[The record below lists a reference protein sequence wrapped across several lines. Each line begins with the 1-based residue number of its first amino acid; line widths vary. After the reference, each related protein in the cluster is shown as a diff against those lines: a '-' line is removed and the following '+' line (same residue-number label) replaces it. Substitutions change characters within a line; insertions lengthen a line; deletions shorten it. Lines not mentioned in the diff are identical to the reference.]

1 MPCSNTK
8 ACPFTEIE
16 HPFRQELTMTFKTFI
31 CAASAVLLALAGPA
45 AMAQQVYKIVGPDG
59 KVTFSDKPP
68 AADKGKVTAPEVSTG
83 GQSASGAD
91 LPYELRKVAAQY
103 PVTLY
108 TSNACAPC
116 DTGRA
121 LLKSRGIPYTER
133 TVITNEDIEALQR
146 LAGDNSMPF
155 ATIGGQR
162 LKGFSDL
169 EWSRY
174 LDAAGYPT
182 SSLLPKSYRYTPATP
197 LVAVQKPAAASPKE
211 TAKQAEPAQTV
222 TPPPSGPSPS
232 NPAGISF

>member
-1 MPCSNTK
+1 
-8 ACPFTEIE
+8 
-16 HPFRQELTMTFKTFI
+16 MTFKTSI
-31 CAASAVLLALAGPA
+31 CAGSALLLALTSHV

-68 AADKGKVTAPEVSTG
+68 VADKGKVTAPEVSAG
-83 GQSASGAD
+83 GQSAGGSD

-116 DTGRA
+116 DSGRA
-121 LLKSRGIPYTER
+121 LLKSRGVPFTER
-133 TVITNEDIEALQR
+133 TIVTNEDIEALQR

-174 LDAAGYPT
+174 LDAAGYPV
-182 SSLLPKSYRYTPATP
+182 SSQLPKSYRYTPATP

-211 TAKQAEPAQTV
+211 TAKQAEPAPV
-222 TPPPSGPSPS
+222 SPPPPSGPSPS

>member
-1 MPCSNTK
+1 
-8 ACPFTEIE
+8 
-16 HPFRQELTMTFKTFI
+16 MTFKTSF
-31 CAASAVLLALAGPA
+31 CAASAVVLALAGHM

-59 KVTFSDKPP
+59 KITFSDKPP
-68 AADKGKVTAPEVSTG
+68 VADKSKVTAPEVSAVGQAAG
-83 GQSASGAD
+83 GSD

-121 LLKSRGIPYTER
+121 LLKSRGIPFTER
-133 TVITNEDIEALQR
+133 TVTTNEDIEALQR
-146 LAGDNSMPF
+146 LAGDNAMPF

-162 LKGFSDL
+162 LKGFSDV

-174 LDAAGYPT
+174 LDAAGYPAST
-182 SSLLPKSYRYTPATP
+182 QLPKSYRYAAATP
-197 LVAVQKPAAASPKE
+197 LVAVQKPAAAP
-211 TAKQAEPAQTV
+211 AKDSSNPNEPVQAA